1 MGNNSTNV
9 NQTNNYYEII
19 IKPEV
24 LIFMD
29 FVVHFNYENN
39 NLVKY
44 NFPIDCCLSCL
55 KPRNQEPMDQC
66 IL

>member
-1 MGNNSTNV
+1 MGNNSTNF

-29 FVVHFNYENN
+29 FVVHLNYKNN
-39 NLVKY
+39 NLAKY

-55 KPRNQEPMDQC
+55 KPPNQEPMDQC